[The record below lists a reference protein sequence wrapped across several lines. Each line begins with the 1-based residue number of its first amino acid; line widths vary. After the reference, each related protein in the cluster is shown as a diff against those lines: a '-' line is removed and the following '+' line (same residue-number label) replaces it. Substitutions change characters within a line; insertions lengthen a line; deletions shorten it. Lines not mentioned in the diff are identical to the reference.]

1 MCTYLTGFLSTD
13 VSAIPHLSREED
25 CSMLKSSEREA
36 MEGRQSQMNASVGC
50 DIITDL
56 KQILMNVGS
65 ELDMEVRQQ
74 LLN

>member
-1 MCTYLTGFLSTD
+1 
-13 VSAIPHLSREED
+13 
-25 CSMLKSSEREA
+25 MLKSSEREA
-36 MEGRQSQMNASVGC
+36 MEERQSQINASVEC

-56 KQILMNVGS
+56 KQILMNVSS

>member
-1 MCTYLTGFLSTD
+1 MCTCLTGFLSTG
-13 VSAIPHLSREED
+13 VSAIPRLSREGD

-56 KQILMNVGS
+56 TQILTNVGS